1 MSLVSDSTEL
11 SRRIDSLN
19 RLLEVSRSLAAE
31 VDLDRILETIT
42 TEACRALDCDRATI
56 YQYDAEANE
65 LYTRVATELEVE
77 SIRKPLDQ
85 GISGFVATERR
96 VANIHDPAS
105 DPRWDSSVDAATGYR
120 TRNILAAP
128 LIAAHDG
135 SLLGVL
141 QLLNKEG
148 GAFDEI
154 DEELL
159 VAFSQHAAVS
169 LDRARMIEEIKG
181 QQATQAS
188 LNVAREIQQGF
199 MPRNLSEIAGY
210 EVASWWYPNQAIG
223 GDYCDVLRFKDG
235 RTGLVIA
242 DVSGHGIGP
251 ALLMASVRA
260 ALRALVLDRAE
271 TEVLLNLLGHALGDD
286 LQDGRFITLVLAALN
301 SQTHRIEYANAGHA
315 PALHFRCED
324 KAFLPLDAT
333 GLPLG
338 VLERPEYPQGP
349 PIEMQVGD
357 ILILCT
363 DGIVESIDANY
374 KQFGVA
380 RLQEIVSQMKDAPV
394 QELVESIGARV
405 SEHYVGESPDD
416 DLTILAIRRNQ

>member
-1 MSLVSDSTEL
+1 MSLVSDSSQL

-77 SIRKPLDQ
+77 SIRKSLDQ
-85 GISGFVATERR
+85 GISGFVATERK
-96 VANIHDPAS
+96 VANVSDPLS
-105 DPRWDSSVDAATGYR
+105 DPRWNSSVDAATGYR

-128 LIAAHDG
+128 LIAPHDG

-141 QLLNKEG
+141 QLLNKED

-169 LDRARMIEEIKG
+169 LDRARMIDEIKG

-188 LNVAREIQQGF
+188 LDVAREIQQGF
-199 MPRNLSEIAGY
+199 MPKNLPKISGY

-223 GDYCDVLRFKDG
+223 GDYCDVLSFKDG

-260 ALRALVLDRAE
+260 ALRALVLDHAE
-271 TEVLLNLLGHALGDD
+271 AEILLNLLGRAMGDD

-301 SQTHRIEYANAGHA
+301 PQTHRIEFANAGHA
-315 PALHFRCED
+315 PALHFRCQD
-324 KAFLPLDAT
+324 DQFFPLDAT

-338 VLERPEYPQGP
+338 VVERPEYPQGP

-363 DGIVESIDANY
+363 DGIVESMDEDF
-374 KQFGVA
+374 KQFGVV
-380 RLQEIVSQMKDAPV
+380 RLQEIVCQMKSASM
-394 QELVESIGARV
+394 QELVGRIGTKV
-405 SEHYVGESPDD
+405 TEHYVGESPAD